1 MDNETKNDTTPFMI
15 EDESPYSDLD
25 DWKEPPMPV
34 YHFYV
39 DEINE
44 DGWEGECFRT
54 TSMEEPKREAPTP
67 APKPKDTKQFD
78 KIFSSLGPMMD
89 VLMKEFGTVMEET
102 KGKEERETE
111 EEKESL
117 ELGETGTLAK
127 YLCMMLVG
135 SCLWL
140 IHTVL
145 PAGKLRFM
153 VPLIGILKGFEEE
166 LKCGDWDREFH
177 GLDEMVDDLTVFNI
191 NVIIVWTVRI
201 FNLFIRYNR
210 ISIPALAF
218 VLGGLIL

>member
-1 MDNETKNDTTPFMI
+1 MDNEPNNEITPFMFK
-15 EDESPYSDLD
+15 DEPSDSELD
-25 DWKEPPMPV
+25 VWKEPPTPAHHL
-34 YHFYV
+34 YL
-39 DEINE
+39 DELNE

-54 TSMEEPKREAPTP
+54 TSMEEPKPEPP
-67 APKPKDTKQFD
+67 AQTPKPKDMKEFD

-89 VLMKEFGTVMEET
+89 VLMKEIGTVMEET
-102 KGKEERETE
+102 KGKEEKEIE
-111 EEKESL
+111 EEKESP

-127 YLCMMLVG
+127 YLCTILVG

-145 PAGKLRFM
+145 PKGKLRFM
-153 VPLIGILKGFEEE
+153 NPIIGILKMFDEE
-166 LKCGDWDREFH
+166 LKCGEWDREFH

-201 FNLFIRYNR
+201 INLFIRYNR
-210 ISIPALAF
+210 ISIPTLTF